1 MEVHKATCTV
11 RHRVICETSID
22 PDQLED
28 HIIAWTDR

>member
-1 MEVHKATCTV
+1 V
-11 RHRVICETSID
+11 RYRVVCETQID